1 MHLVGVQRLARSLPA
16 ASRVHSLTSRHL
28 TARPSRQCVRLLCPR
43 RAWLLGLM
51 PLTGLSNFLSQ
62 HIVDTPIE
70 PAWMAKDS
78 ILRTSACGGVDRA
91 RLGVGA
97 GGEV

>member
-1 MHLVGVQRLARSLPA
+1 MHLVGVQRAARSLSA
-16 ASRVHSLTSRHL
+16 ASRLHSLTSRHL

-62 HIVDTPIE
+62 HVVDTPVE
-70 PAWMAKDS
+70 PAWMAKGLDS
-78 ILRTSACGGVDRA
+78 SDVRVR
-91 RLGVGA
+91 
-97 GGEV
+97 

>member
-1 MHLVGVQRLARSLPA
+1 MDLAGVQRLTCSLPA
-16 ASRVHSLTSRHL
+16 ASRLHSLTSRHL

-62 HIVDTPIE
+62 HVVDTPVE
-70 PAWMAKDS
+70 PAWMAKGLDS
-78 ILRTSACGGVDRA
+78 SDVRVRWS
-91 RLGVGA
+91 
-97 GGEV
+97 